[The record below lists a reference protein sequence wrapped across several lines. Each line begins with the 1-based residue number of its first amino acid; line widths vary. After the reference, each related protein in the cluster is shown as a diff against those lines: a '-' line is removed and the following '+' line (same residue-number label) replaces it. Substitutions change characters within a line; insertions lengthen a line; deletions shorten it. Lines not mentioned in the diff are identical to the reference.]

1 MDVMV
6 LCSDSGAPGL
16 DISHITNVAGQLID
30 RVEEADGEG
39 SAGSASNE
47 ASWTCHGWEGP
58 SSWEL
63 TVRFILDMIILVD
76 FCVHFVLGF
85 SYYDRSADV
94 LSISGRPRRSVCTL
108 MFACLLP
115 PTDAKL
121 H

>member
-1 MDVMV
+1 MDVIV

-16 DISHITNVAGQLID
+16 DISHITNVAGHLID
-30 RVEEADGEG
+30 RDEEADGEG

-85 SYYDRSADV
+85 SYYDLKRR
-94 LSISGRPRRSVCTL
+94 RPVYIWAPKTICMYINVC
-108 MFACLLP
+108 LP
-115 PTDAKL
+115 ASSD
-121 H
+121 